1 MATEAASGDFV
12 YHGPYSDRGL
22 EHIRSKLDAAG
33 VLKGSY
39 DLSLKEEK
47 TDAPWELHKEGAD
60 RYTVKIV
67 GQDDACF
74 TRLKDADTRE

>member
-1 MATEAASGDFV
+1 MRLGNLTK
-12 YHGPYSDRGL
+12 R
-22 EHIRSKLDAAG
+22 
-33 VLKGSY
+33 
-39 DLSLKEEK
+39 
-47 TDAPWELHKEGAD
+47 GAD